1 MTFLIWCAH
10 AQIWYRTWPNW
21 ECACQY
27 GTGSACTY
35 LLWYRT
41 LRVVDKHDS
50 MAAHKTPEPP
60 VVYSPNSHMASIDP
74 INETMQVAENILSLS
89 NDAVIETGNASALNA
104 DVPAG
109 SIASAASIDA
119 PPTDSSKPADQL
131 YLKPNVSA
139 FIDKEGRHFTVDT
152 SLAEIRVA
160 ADGSYYVADTKRKAD
175 MPPPSTPVKKAKAK
189 SVNPPPAP
197 VKPAP
202 VSRVSA
208 PSPVVT
214 QILAGI
220 DQWPADDTFPELRDL
235 VADLRGQYASYS
247 LQRLLATYVGKISSQ
262 PHSYHPPSTVA
273 LHQLLLICFGYG
285 SASQEARVILR
296 DVIKL
301 PNFISRDATVVL
313 KHCKSLLGTN
323 FPQEEQYLV
332 IGVMRGLWHLFERVH
347 ILPTVFFSANGTNK
361 WVYEDVGDC
370 IAKAVG
376 L

>member
-1 MTFLIWCAH
+1 
-10 AQIWYRTWPNW
+10 
-21 ECACQY
+21 
-27 GTGSACTY
+27 
-35 LLWYRT
+35 
-41 LRVVDKHDS
+41 
-50 MAAHKTPEPP
+50 
-60 VVYSPNSHMASIDP
+60 MASIDP
-74 INETMQVAENILSLS
+74 INETMQVVENLLSLS
-89 NDAVIETGNASALNA
+89 NDGIIETGNASALNA

-119 PPTDSSKPADQL
+119 PSTDSSKPADQL
-131 YLKPNVSA
+131 CVIEKHPAEYNMNTQHALS
-139 FIDKEGRHFTVDT
+139 TVDSEAGRRFVVDT
-152 SLAEIRVA
+152 AEIRVA

-262 PHSYHPPSTVA
+262 PHSYHPPSDIA

>member
-1 MTFLIWCAH
+1 MTFRIWCAH

-21 ECACQY
+21 ERACQY

-41 LRVVDKHDS
+41 LRVVDMHDS
-50 MAAHKTPEPP
+50 FRAHKTREPP
-60 VVYSPNSHMASIDP
+60 VDILPNSHMASIDP
-74 INETMQVAENILSLS
+74 INETSEIIQNILSLS

-109 SIASAASIDA
+109 SIASAASSDA
-119 PPTDSSKPADQL
+119 PPTDSSKP
-131 YLKPNVSA
+131 
-139 FIDKEGRHFTVDT
+139 
-152 SLAEIRVA
+152 

>member
-1 MTFLIWCAH
+1 
-10 AQIWYRTWPNW
+10 
-21 ECACQY
+21 
-27 GTGSACTY
+27 
-35 LLWYRT
+35 
-41 LRVVDKHDS
+41 
-50 MAAHKTPEPP
+50 
-60 VVYSPNSHMASIDP
+60 MASIDP
-74 INETMQVAENILSLS
+74 INENMQVAENLLSLS
-89 NDAVIETGNASALNA
+89 NDAIIETGNASALNA

-109 SIASAASIDA
+109 SIVSTSSIDA

-131 YLKPNVSA
+131 CV
-139 FIDKEGRHFTVDT
+139 
-152 SLAEIRVA
+152 AEVRVA
-160 ADGSYYVADTKRKAD
+160 ADGSYYVADKDTGKPIYPTKRKGD

-262 PHSYHPPSTVA
+262 PHSYHPPSDIA

-332 IGVMRGLWHLFERVH
+332 IGVMRGLWHLFERVD